1 MTSLTQRFSEIVS
14 DSRKLESQARNL
26 TSDAARLR
34 DAIRNM
40 NEALDHFSLNGP
52 MAILRRAAE
61 DIRQNGVTAP
71 SRPMLM
77 AAE

>member
-1 MTSLTQRFSEIVS
+1 MTSLTQRYSEIAG
-14 DSRKLESQARNL
+14 DTRKLESQARNL

-34 DAIRNM
+34 SAISNM
-40 NEALDHFSLNGP
+40 NEALDHFSMNGP
-52 MAILRRAAE
+52 MTILRRAAE